1 MLFVPG
7 RMKSRVGLSN
17 VSKLPNVITCRKHC
31 ANEARTRLVW
41 LASAVLRQQYTNTP
55 HRPVLHTDHTNSPTV
70 FTQIS
75 IVTERQRDGRN
86 SSIICSPR
94 YSSVAKST
102 FQYIYGYSRTYTC
115 PLNT

>member
-1 MLFVPG
+1 MVCECG
-7 RMKSRVGLSN
+7 STTTIHQHASQ
-17 VSKLPNVITCRKHC
+17 TY
-31 ANEARTRLVW
+31 RL
-41 LASAVLRQQYTNTP
+41 SAV
-55 HRPVLHTDHTNSPTV
+55 HTDHTNSPTV

-102 FQYIYGYSRTYTC
+102 FQYIYGYSRTYTG
-115 PLNT
+115 PLNTSYTLSLYCFRPYRIICFLSRVG